1 MKHLLINV
9 FSNGFCRLGRFL
21 RGNFSKKFG
30 VGGVTK
36 FPWKI
41 SSGAQ
46 SEDLG
51 PSLIFDSGVDDTAVD
66 INDSSV
72 AMATTEGCCTNL
84 LPAARAAVYLY
95 LYRPRTL
102 DKQPRAFDRA
112 IL

>member
-1 MKHLLINV
+1 MHPCNAVQVKQLHPVLV
-9 FSNGFCRLGRFL
+9 
-21 RGNFSKKFG
+21 
-30 VGGVTK
+30 
-36 FPWKI
+36 
-41 SSGAQ
+41 
-46 SEDLG
+46 
-51 PSLIFDSGVDDTAVD
+51 IFDSGVDDTAVD

-102 DKQPRAFDRA
+102 DQQPRAFDRA